1 MRKRY
6 FVLVPSEGPDYT
18 WYKVLSASSAIIE
31 WSEIYPEYH
40 NGKLLG
46 YSITYFPECFK
57 ENFHS
62 QHVEQFTVD
71 LSFRSHTITG
81 LQPGTKYRV
90 YIAGFTARGV
100 GEHRDIEFFTRELPL
115 VLIFKVL
122 LLQWCFTKTAC
133 FCLFLFFCLFI
144 SLSFVSLSS
153 LNRSP
158 PCQLFGYAIV
168 TFSHEDTILWIYL
181 RFNWRSSYNPVNKEI
196 ILGNYICSADKI
208 FRLSETTYHRFSFSM
223 LEGVSWE
230 IW

>member
-1 MRKRY
+1 MELLRYNGSPRLTHRPANRLNRVIVRTEKHRQEKKTRDHIGAIMRKRY

-144 SLSFVSLSS
+144 SLFFVSLSS

-168 TFSHEDTILWIYL
+168 TFSHEDTIL
-181 RFNWRSSYNPVNKEI
+181 
-196 ILGNYICSADKI
+196 
-208 FRLSETTYHRFSFSM
+208 
-223 LEGVSWE
+223 
-230 IW
+230 